1 MQNRPT
7 VIVYFDGFALYKALL
22 QRTHPEYKWLDLVG
36 LASLLF
42 PQRDVIAVKFFTAQL
57 KPLTNNP
64 KIAQRQL
71 VYWDALRATGV
82 EIIEGKFRFNRQW
95 LPYHP
100 ERLDSDGRVE
110 TVCVKRPEEKG
121 TDVALASH
129 LILDAIDN
137 KADSYAIATNDSDLA
152 GPVQMLSERGK
163 SIALISVAG
172 TGYNKAFDAAGIE
185 TVRQVRRGTLAAAQ
199 LPHTVRD
206 QSGRAIKKP
215 ATWV

>member
-95 LPYHP
+95 LPYRP

-129 LILDAIDN
+129 LIFDAIDN
-137 KADSYAIATNDSDLA
+137 KADS
-152 GPVQMLSERGK
+152 
-163 SIALISVAG
+163 
-172 TGYNKAFDAAGIE
+172 
-185 TVRQVRRGTLAAAQ
+185 
-199 LPHTVRD
+199 
-206 QSGRAIKKP
+206 
-215 ATWV
+215 